1 MRAALRIF
9 SVSVVALIGL
19 SLGYKSALFDQKKA
33 ATVMSQPEAERLRQK
48 AQFYFL
54 MRNYQGA
61 LDLTQN
67 ISKENPEYDKIQIIR
82 RMAQYKISKSK
93 SKESA
98 KKSVITQAWDY
109 EHYPSAVRDSLF
121 DSLYASSEGR
131 CFDAFKDMQT
141 VSKYTNVNYDQWIY
155 DNCKETREKRVPASV
170 QALENLKL
178 TGNKS
183 Y

>member
-1 MRAALRIF
+1 MRATLRSF
-9 SVSVVALIGL
+9 AVLVVAILGL
-19 SLGYKSALFDQKKA
+19 SLGYNKAPFHHKK
-33 ATVMSQPEAERLRQK
+33 TVAMNKAEAEKLRQK

-54 MRNYQGA
+54 MRNYEGA
-61 LDLTQN
+61 LELT
-67 ISKENPEYDKIQIIR
+67 ENVSAQDPEYDKIQIIR
-82 RMAQYKISKSK
+82 RMAQYKINKNKTS
-93 SKESA
+93 ESA
-98 KKSVITQAWDY
+98 KKSIMTQAWDY
-109 EHYPSAVRDSLF
+109 EHYPSAVRNSLF

-131 CFDAFKDMQT
+131 CFDAFKDMQP
-141 VSKYTNVNYDQWIY
+141 VSKYTSVNYDQWIY